1 MSREAACD
9 LSISDLLRA
18 LNEKLG
24 MECIGLQKTPISRA
38 VSVALLES
46 EVSESV

>member
-9 LSISDLLRA
+9 LSISDLRA

-24 MECIGLQKTPISRA
+24 MEYIGLQTTPISHA